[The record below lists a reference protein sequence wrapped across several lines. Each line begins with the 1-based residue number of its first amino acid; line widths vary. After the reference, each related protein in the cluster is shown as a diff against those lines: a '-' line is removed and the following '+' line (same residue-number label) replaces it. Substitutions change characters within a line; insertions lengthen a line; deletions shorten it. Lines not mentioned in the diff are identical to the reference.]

1 MEDVARVST
10 IRRLILLCLKVAA
23 LLVILFLGAIYY
35 IGKYDC
41 HPSTEDVASLKQQS
55 ELYPSYHLKFD
66 CESYLVVK
74 PLEPITEESR
84 LEVVD
89 IYNKFFADDN
99 GELKRKTTFLT
110 LDLYDS
116 TGCFQ
121 YQFVY
126 SRHPADM

>member
-1 MEDVARVST
+1 MIT
-10 IRRLILLCLKVAA
+10 LRRMILLILKLTA
-23 LLVILFLGAIYY
+23 LLIFLLFGAIYY
-35 IGKYDC
+35 LDKYDC
-41 HPSTEDVASLKQQS
+41 HPSAEDVARLKRLS
-55 ELYPSYHLKFD
+55 ESYPRYHIKFD
-66 CESYLVVK
+66 CESCLVVK
-74 PLEPITEESR
+74 SLEPITEESR

-116 TGCFQ
+116 TGTFQ
-121 YQFVY
+121 YQLVY